1 MKCPDNTTNFVESF
15 NGKIEKLR
23 YMPIFTFL
31 EEIRRKFMKTIAH
44 RFKAAK
50 SWPSA
55 VVLRVKLLLVKAE
68 LSSRESLV
76 TPAGRRVFEVLDGV
90 TSLTVD
96 LNVHH
101 CDYMA
106 WDINGIASKHGAS
119 YILGER
125 LDIESFVNPSYTI
138 KSYLHTYVVIMHPI
152 KDPVF
157 WKLRDYPRLGP
168 TK

>member
-1 MKCPDNTTNFVESF
+1 M
-15 NGKIEKLR
+15 
-23 YMPIFTFL
+23 
-31 EEIRRKFMKTIAH
+31 
-44 RFKAAK
+44 
-50 SWPSA
+50 
-55 VVLRVKLLLVKAE
+55 KLLLVKAE
-68 LSSRESLV
+68 LSSIECVV
-76 TPAGRRVFEVLDGV
+76 TPIGMGLFEVLDGV
-90 TSLTVD
+90 TSFTVD
-96 LNVHH
+96 LNVRH

-106 WDINGIASKHGAS
+106 WDINGIASKHRARC
-119 YILGER
+119 ILGER

>member
-1 MKCPDNTTNFVESF
+1 MKCPDSTTNFVESC
-15 NGKIEKLR
+15 NGKIEKFR
-23 YMPIFTFL
+23 YKPIFTL
-31 EEIRRKFMKTIAH
+31 LLEIRRKFMKTIAH
-44 RFKAAK
+44 R
-50 SWPSA
+50 
-55 VVLRVKLLLVKAE
+55 VKLLLVKAK
-68 LSSRESLV
+68 LLSRECVVSL
-76 TPAGRRVFEVLDGV
+76 AGRGIFEVLDGV
-90 TSLTVD
+90 TSFTVD